1 MTSVVKNKSLS
12 FLIPC
17 QLYTGSQKKK
27 ILLSE
32 KDSMSLA
39 SNLTLMFMVLSL
51 GILIMEKV
59 NLWLKKKILRQL
71 KQKLLYFLLEVKLL
85 RILVFPVLEIK
96 SRELHMIV
104 GHAVTPHLNEEIES
118 IPPNW

>member
-1 MTSVVKNKSLS
+1 
-12 FLIPC
+12 
-17 QLYTGSQKKK
+17 
-27 ILLSE
+27 
-32 KDSMSLA
+32 MSLA

-59 NLWLKKKILRQL
+59 YLWLKKKILRQL

-96 SRELHMIV
+96 PRELHMIV

-118 IPPNW
+118 RPPNW